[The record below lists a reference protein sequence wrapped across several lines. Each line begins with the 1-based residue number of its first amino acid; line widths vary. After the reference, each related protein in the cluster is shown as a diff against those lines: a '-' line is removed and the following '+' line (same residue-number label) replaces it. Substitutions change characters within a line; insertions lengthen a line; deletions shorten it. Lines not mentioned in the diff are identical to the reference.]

1 MFGNGGRLARE
12 TEAEEIVTAQ
22 PARRTVRNWLAT
34 ALFALAAV
42 LFILV
47 AALYLRDRFQ
57 EEPTPP
63 PPPSEP
69 GRAQLVNVVQAL
81 RAQGLKTEYARQGVR
96 IPELT
101 AAGQGLVVNGT
112 PLYVF
117 LFEDPATREAEVS
130 ELDLTS
136 LTLLST
142 LGTPV
147 ASGSLHT
154 IQGSNVFAVLV
165 GGSEDLIT
173 KVDAA
178 ITELP

>member
-1 MFGNGGRLARE
+1 M
-12 TEAEEIVTAQ
+12 TAQ
-22 PARRTVRNWLAT
+22 PARRSVSNWLAT

-69 GRAQLVNVVQAL
+69 GHAQLVNVVQAL
-81 RAQGLKTEYARQGVR
+81 RAQGLKAEYARQGVR

-101 AAGQGLVVNGT
+101 AAGQGLVVEGA

-117 LFEDPATREAEVS
+117 LFEDPATREAEVAG
-130 ELDLTS
+130 LDLKN

-147 ASGSLHT
+147 ATGPLHT
-154 IQGSNVFAVLV
+154 VQGSNVFAVLA
-165 GGSEDLIT
+165 GGSDDVIA
-173 KVDAA
+173 KVDQA
-178 ITELP
+178 ITGLP

>member
-1 MFGNGGRLARE
+1 MARKSK
-12 TEAEEIVTAQ
+12 TEHLVAPP
-22 PARRTVRNWLAT
+22 PARRFTSNRLST
-34 ALFALAAV
+34 ALFAIAAV
-42 LFILV
+42 LFIVV
-47 AALYLRDRFQ
+47 AVLYVRDRFQ

-63 PPPSEP
+63 PPPSDP

-81 RAQGLKTEYARQGVR
+81 RAHGLTVEYARQGVR

-147 ASGSLHT
+147 AGGPLHT
-154 IQGSNVFAVLV
+154 TQGSNVFAVLI
-165 GGSEDLIT
+165 GGSEDLT
-173 KVDAA
+173 AKVDAA

>member
-1 MFGNGGRLARE
+1 MLF
-12 TEAEEIVTAQ
+12 IV
-22 PARRTVRNWLAT
+22 V
-34 ALFALAAV
+34 AV
-42 LFILV
+42 LYV
-47 AALYLRDRFQ
+47 RDRFQ

-69 GRAQLVNVVQAL
+69 GHAQLVNVVQAL
-81 RAQGLKTEYARQGVR
+81 REQGLKAEYARQGVR

-117 LFEDPATREAEVS
+117 LFEDPASREAEVS
-130 ELDLTS
+130 DLDLTN

-147 ASGSLHT
+147 ARGPLHT
-154 IQGSNVFAVLV
+154 TEGSNVFAVLV
-165 GGSEDLIT
+165 GGSDDVIA

-178 ITELP
+178 IMGLP

>member
-1 MFGNGGRLARE
+1 MARKSK
-12 TEAEEIVTAQ
+12 TEHLVAPR
-22 PARRTVRNWLAT
+22 PARRSPTKWLST
-34 ALFALAAV
+34 ALFAIAAV
-42 LFILV
+42 LFIVV
-47 AALYLRDRFQ
+47 AVLYARDRFQ

-81 RAQGLKTEYARQGVR
+81 RAHDLTVEYARQGVR

-117 LFEDPATREAEVS
+117 LFENPATRETEVA

-147 ASGSLHT
+147 TSGSLHT
-154 IQGSNVFAVLV
+154 TQGSNVFAVLV
-165 GGSEDLIT
+165 GGSDDLIA

-178 ITELP
+178 ITALP